1 MKFIKDYLDEYT
13 YCLRNI
19 DKKSIDDIIKIIDK
33 NKSKGRVFFLGV
45 GGSAAN
51 SSHAVNDF
59 RKLCNIEAYSVSEN
73 ISEITAR
80 INDDGWKTSYSN
92 WLKVSKLTKKDILFI
107 LSVGGGSVRKKISEN
122 IIEAIKYAKSK
133 QSKIVGI
140 VGKDGGFTSKYSN
153 AVVKI
158 PINNKNIITPITESF
173 QSIIW
178 HCIVSDPRLKINDTK
193 W

>member
-1 MKFIKDYLDEYT
+1 MKFIKDYLDEYS
-13 YCLRNI
+13 YCLSNI
-19 DKKSIDDIIKIIDK
+19 EKKSIDNVIKIIDRNK
-33 NKSKGRVFFLGV
+33 NKGRIFFLGV

-80 INDDGWKTSYSN
+80 VNDDGWKTSYSN
-92 WLKVSKLTKKDILFI
+92 WLKVSKLTKNDILFI
-107 LSVGGGSVRKKISEN
+107 LSVGGGNVRKKVSEN

-140 VGKDGGFTSKYSN
+140 VGRDGGFTSKYSD

-158 PINNKNIITPITESF
+158 PINNKNMITPITESF